1 MGHPN
6 LEAYHMLRCAL
17 ILHGVDLPLFHGW
30 ISAVHSDEDLEKTIR
45 AFEAA
50 LRLMQDEGPL

>member
-1 MGHPN
+1 
-6 LEAYHMLRCAL
+6 MLRCAL

-30 ISAVHSDEDLEKTIR
+30 ISAAHSDEDLEKTIR

-50 LRLMQDEGPL
+50 LRLMQGEGPL